1 MSKVELSDNIT
12 VTYQDT
18 PDVRK
23 EVFRKVMEYY
33 IKHQVFNGETIL
45 QSDTP
50 KIEAPYTLADIAD
63 NILKFEVEYEN

>member
-45 QSDTP
+45 QSDEP
-50 KIEAPYTLADIAD
+50 MIEAPYTLADIAD
-63 NILKFEVEYEN
+63 NILKFTVEYND